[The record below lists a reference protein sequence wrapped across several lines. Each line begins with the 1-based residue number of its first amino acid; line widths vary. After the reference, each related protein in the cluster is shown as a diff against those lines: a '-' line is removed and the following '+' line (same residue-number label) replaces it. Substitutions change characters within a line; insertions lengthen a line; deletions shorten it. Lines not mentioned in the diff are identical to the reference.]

1 MMNGQKYC
9 ASNLCVNCLQAY
21 RSPMLSPHNKVAP
34 LRHLSITI
42 PHSQDRAADM
52 KQEGSQSAAKEEG
65 AMSRRLAE
73 MTEQSIAEGD
83 KSTRKNMRDAGF
95 SEELKKQL
103 EEKIAVKSFRSD
115 NAAAFS
121 LADMPVSAAAVLRLL
136 ALSCIYITDIC

>member
-1 MMNGQKYC
+1 
-9 ASNLCVNCLQAY
+9 
-21 RSPMLSPHNKVAP
+21 
-34 LRHLSITI
+34 
-42 PHSQDRAADM
+42 
-52 KQEGSQSAAKEEG
+52 
-65 AMSRRLAE
+65 
-73 MTEQSIAEGD
+73 MTEQSIAEGG